1 MLFQINFPNFL
12 IKSDHTFDTDFL
24 PNIQYVL
31 ELQSTTVTS
40 CSPLSGV
47 FYFKLI
53 EIYWSTSVKRLDY
66 ERETETGFMTRL
78 TRVIND
84 LLCCKKRNCTTSED
98 HMTRLCYISLRARG
112 AYLSRVYYRLYP
124 SGTNKRPLLSMRY
137 YTIVTTKL
145 YLKYSSPYSMWRAI
159 RVCVASSQRFTWR
172 MIVKLFTFATFV
184 IINFYT
190 PFLSPRTS
198 RCVVCLLSD
207 SLFNAI

>member
-1 MLFQINFPNFL
+1 MEHIREETWLWKGNRNRVYDATHTSNKWFIMLQ
-12 IKSDHTFDTDFL
+12 KS
-24 PNIQYVL
+24 
-31 ELQSTTVTS
+31 
-40 CSPLSGV
+40 
-47 FYFKLI
+47 
-53 EIYWSTSVKRLDY
+53 
-66 ERETETGFMTRL
+66 
-78 TRVIND
+78 
-84 LLCCKKRNCTTSED
+84 NCTTSED

-184 IINFYT
+184 IINIYT